1 MIESR
6 NNNSSSD
13 NSKSPDSNGLHQA
26 HDLGVSDFL
35 LGASVGVGSFGHV
48 CYARRKR
55 PAGACGGPSPKV
67 DDEEYA
73 IKIMDKYQIIKE
85 KRVQA
90 VMLEKNILL
99 HYAIRQGQSSCD
111 SNNNFII
118 RLHGAFHDS
127 QHLYLLLD
135 LCWGTLS
142 DIVPFTCSYYHY
154 DDSTNHCNSSL
165 ASAYVFYYIGQTIR
179 ALEYLHS
186 NGIIHCDLKP
196 DNILLTRH
204 GRIRLSDFGA
214 AIDKKNICATN
225 ANSNST
231 SNSTPYQQPMVGS
244 MEYISPEM
252 IKGESILTPS
262 TDLWAL
268 GCILW

>member
-1 MIESR
+1 MSESL
-6 NNNSSSD
+6 NSNSSSD
-13 NSKSPDSNGLHQA
+13 NKKSPDGNGLHQA

-35 LGASVGVGSFGHV
+35 LGATMGIGSFGHV

-55 PAGACGGPSPKV
+55 PAGGGPSPKV
-67 DDEEYA
+67 DGEEYA

-90 VMLEKNILL
+90 VILEKNILL
-99 HYAIRQGQSSCD
+99 HYAIRQGQSSWD

-142 DIVPFTCSYYHY
+142 DIVPFTYFYYHH
-154 DDSTNHCNSSL
+154 DDSNNHCNSSL
-165 ASAYVFYYIGQTIR
+165 ASAYIFYYMGQTIR

-204 GRIRLSDFGA
+204 GQIRLSDFGA
-214 AIDKKNICATN
+214 AIDMKNISATT
-225 ANSNST
+225 ANST
-231 SNSTPYQQPMVGS
+231 STSLPYQQPMVGS
-244 MEYISPEM
+244 MEYVSPEM